1 MKKIKILLLLLS
13 TPVLL
18 TLSCEIYRTDL
29 QQANFYYLN
38 PEKNLSEIG
47 RVVIVELNNSSSY
60 PQISGDVTETLF
72 QALQKKHIFGLTT
85 LRQNDPMWRSL
96 QIDLRA
102 PHTFKK
108 LSDIQKQLGCN
119 TIITGTVTG
128 YRPYPHTSV
137 SLHLK
142 LIDLTDGS
150 LIWGLEQIWDSAD
163 KATEARIQQYCKQQ
177 GQTGPESMREQLT
190 TISSLR
196 FIKFVVYEVAES
208 LRPKN

>member
-1 MKKIKILLLLLS
+1 
-13 TPVLL
+13 VLL
-18 TLSCEIYRTDL
+18 TLSCEIYRDNP
-29 QQANFYYLN
+29 QPANFYYLN
-38 PEKNLSEIG
+38 PEKDLSEIG

-60 PQISGDVTETLF
+60 PQVSGDVTEALF
-72 QALQKKHIFGLTT
+72 QALQKKHIFGLTI
-85 LRQNDPMWRSL
+85 LRQNDSLWRSL
-96 QIDLRA
+96 QMDLKA

-108 LSDIQKQLGCN
+108 LSNIQKQLGCN

-142 LIDLTDGS
+142 LIDLTDAS

-163 KATEARIQQYCKQQ
+163 KATEARIQQYCMDR
-177 GQTGPESMREQLT
+177 GQIGPESMREQLT

-196 FIKFVVYEVAES
+196 FIRFVVYEVAES
-208 LRPKN
+208 LRPEN